1 MKSALTEMQNQYMKL
16 SYSER
21 LFADYIFANRDQI
34 IHMPIAE
41 LSQKI
46 VSAKYCYAAHESRL
60 HQNDRCK
67 RFTLCLVLTVRFR
80 SLAPWGKL
88 FQLFI

>member
-1 MKSALTEMQNQYMKL
+1 MDDEFFDSFGKYGLDFWVSMQLLTAIL
-16 SYSER
+16 FFAAGIVGDISYE
-21 LFADYIFANRDQI
+21 
-34 IHMPIAE
+34 
-41 LSQKI
+41 